1 MMAREIE
8 RKFLVTG
15 NGWRHGATPVH
26 FRQGYL
32 HSSRECSVRVRIAGE
47 QGVLTIKG
55 ATQGMSRDE
64 YEYTIPLAEARA
76 MLDHLCA
83 QPQIEKIR
91 HTLEYQGFCWEI
103 DEFLGENQGLI
114 VAEIELTSEEHSFP
128 LPDWLGAEVTGEAKS
143 YNACLCRHPFLS
155 WNACKQNTEKTDS
168 R

>member
-1 MMAREIE
+1 MAREIE

-15 NGWRHGATPVH
+15 IGWRSGATSVH
-26 FRQGYL
+26 YRQGYL

-64 YEYTIPLAEARA
+64 YEYTIPVAEARA

-91 HTLEYQGFCWEI
+91 HSLEYQGFCWEI

-114 VAEIELTSEEHSFP
+114 VAEIELTSEEQSFP
-128 LPDWLGAEVTGEAKS
+128 LPDWLGAEVTGETKY
-143 YNACLCRHPFLS
+143 YNACLCRHPYRS
-155 WNACKQNTEKTDS
+155 WD

>member
-1 MMAREIE
+1 MAREIE

-15 NGWRHGATPVH
+15 NSWRNGATQVH
-26 FRQGYL
+26 YRQGYL

-64 YEYTIPLAEARA
+64 YEYTIPVADALA
-76 MLDHLCA
+76 MLDHLCP

-103 DEFLGENQGLI
+103 DEFLGDNQGLI
-114 VAEIELTSEEHSFP
+114 VAEIELTSEEQSFP
-128 LPDWLGAEVTGEAKS
+128 LPDWAGAEVTGEAKY

-155 WNACKQNTEKTDS
+155 WSENA
-168 R
+168 